1 MLLYTCALQD
11 IIYQTKKGGIITNYI
26 SDGRH
31 IVRSD
36 QSQLRLSSWS
46 LHVQLIGVY
55 VYIKLQI
62 IGLNHNPPCWMQ
74 RHTRGLALET
84 KVHDVNPRW
93 LLCDKGEWRMTK
105 NKVQK
110 VLQFYTKTNRKYG
123 RTCI

>member
-36 QSQLRLSSWS
+36 QSQLGLSSWS

-74 RHTRGLALET
+74 RHTRGLALVT

-93 LLCDKGEWRMTK
+93 LLCDKGE
-105 NKVQK
+105 
-110 VLQFYTKTNRKYG
+110 
-123 RTCI
+123 